1 METGFFSFTLR
12 AMSTTIS
19 SAEPQGAAVRP
30 RDWRRSA
37 DRFGDGLLYGICAF
51 AALLGLVLIL
61 AIGYQVV
68 HGAEP
73 AISKFGLGFLVHT
86 TWQPNFGVFGAGS
99 LLFGTIV
106 SSFMALLMGAPIAIA
121 IGLYLSLLAPAGVR
135 GIVSPLV
142 EMLAAIP
149 SVILGFWGILILAP
163 FVHEHLEPWLH
174 DTLGF
179 IPIFGTP
186 ETTGASIFTAS
197 LVLTIMVVPI
207 IASVSRDLFLSVPR
221 DVQDGASALGAT
233 RWEVVRGVVLPST
246 ASGITAASLLGLGRA
261 LGEAIAVTQ
270 VIGAGAAINASLFK
284 TGDTLA
290 SRIASQFPGAI
301 TEMHKAS
308 LFYLGVILLVIGL
321 LSNVTAQWIG
331 RRFDYARMAAK

>member
-1 METGFFSFTLR
+1 MSAATSATGP
-12 AMSTTIS
+12 
-19 SAEPQGAAVRP
+19 PQVAG
-30 RDWRRSA
+30 RDRSRQRRKQF
-37 DRFGDGLLYGICAF
+37 DRIADGLLFGVCAF
-51 AALLGLVLIL
+51 AALLGVVLMLVI
-61 AIGYQVV
+61 AYQVV
-68 HGAEP
+68 HGAAP
-73 AISKFGLGFLVHT
+73 AISAFGLSFLFET

-99 LLFGTIV
+99 MLFGTIV
-106 SSFMALLMGAPIAIA
+106 SSFVALAIGAPIAIS

-135 GIVSPLV
+135 GVIGPLV

-163 FVHEHLEPWLH
+163 FVQGTLEPRLH

-179 IPIFGTP
+179 IPIFGAP
-186 ETTGASIFTAS
+186 ETTGASVLTAS
-197 LVLTIMVVPI
+197 LILTIMIVPI
-207 IASVSRDLFLSVPR
+207 IASISRDLFLAVPR
-221 DVQDGASALGAT
+221 EVQDGASALGAT

-246 ASGITAASLLGLGRA
+246 ASGVVAASLLGLGRA

-270 VIGAGAAINASLFK
+270 VIGAGSAINTSLFK

-321 LSNVTAQWIG
+321 IANLAAQWIG
-331 RRFDYARMAAK
+331 RRFDYRRMATK

>member
-1 METGFFSFTLR
+1 M
-12 AMSTTIS
+12 
-19 SAEPQGAAVRP
+19 QGT
-30 RDWRRSA
+30 
-37 DRFGDGLLYGICAF
+37 F
-51 AALLGLVLIL
+51 
-61 AIGYQVV
+61 
-68 HGAEP
+68 
-73 AISKFGLGFLVHT
+73 
-86 TWQPNFGVFGAGS
+86 
-99 LLFGTIV
+99 
-106 SSFMALLMGAPIAIA
+106 
-121 IGLYLSLLAPAGVR
+121 
-135 GIVSPLV
+135 
-142 EMLAAIP
+142 
-149 SVILGFWGILILAP
+149 
-163 FVHEHLEPWLH
+163 EPWLH

-179 IPIFGTP
+179 IPIFGAP

-197 LVLTIMVVPI
+197 LILTIMIVPI
-207 IASVSRDLFLSVPR
+207 IASISRDLFLAVPR

-246 ASGITAASLLGLGRA
+246 ASGVVAASLLGLGRA

-321 LSNVTAQWIG
+321 ISNLFAQWIG
-331 RRFDYARMAAK
+331 RRFDYRRMATK

>member
-1 METGFFSFTLR
+1 MSAATSATGPSQV
-12 AMSTTIS
+12 A
-19 SAEPQGAAVRP
+19 QGARSGQ
-30 RDWRRSA
+30 RRKQL
-37 DRFGDGLLYGICAF
+37 DRIADGLLFGVCAL

-61 AIGYQVV
+61 AIAYQVV
-68 HGAEP
+68 VGAEP
-73 AISKFGLGFLVHT
+73 AISAFGLGFLVET

-99 LLFGTIV
+99 LIFGTIV
-106 SSFMALLMGAPIAIA
+106 SSFTALAIGAPIAIA

-135 GIVSPLV
+135 GVIGPLV

-163 FVHEHLEPWLH
+163 FVQGTFEPWLH

-179 IPIFGTP
+179 IPIFGAP
-186 ETTGASIFTAS
+186 QTTGASVFTAS
-197 LVLTIMVVPI
+197 LILTIMIVPI
-207 IASVSRDLFLSVPR
+207 IASISRDLFLAVPR

-246 ASGITAASLLGLGRA
+246 ASGVVAASLLGLGRA

-290 SRIASQFPGAI
+290 SRIASQLPGAI
-301 TEMHKAS
+301 TEMHKAA
-308 LFYLGVILLVIGL
+308 LLYLGVILLVIGL
-321 LSNVTAQWIG
+321 LSNLFAQWIG
-331 RRFDYARMAAK
+331 SRFDYRRVAAK

>member
-1 METGFFSFTLR
+1 MSAATSATGPPQIVGR
-12 AMSTTIS
+12 A
-19 SAEPQGAAVRP
+19 RP
-30 RDWRRSA
+30 GQRRKRF
-37 DRFGDGLLYGICAF
+37 DRVADGLLFGICAF
-51 AALLGLVLIL
+51 AALLGVVLIL
-61 AIGYQVV
+61 AIAYQVV
-68 HGAEP
+68 VGAEP
-73 AISKFGLGFLVHT
+73 AISAFGLGFLFET

-99 LLFGTIV
+99 LIFGTIV
-106 SSFMALLMGAPIAIA
+106 SSFVALAIGAPIAIS

-135 GIVSPLV
+135 GVVGPLV

-163 FVHEHLEPWLH
+163 FVQGTLEPWLH

-179 IPIFGTP
+179 IPIFGAP
-186 ETTGASIFTAS
+186 ETTGASVFTAS
-197 LVLTIMVVPI
+197 LILTIMVVPI
-207 IASVSRDLFLSVPR
+207 IASISRDLFLAVPR

-246 ASGITAASLLGLGRA
+246 ASGVVAASLLGLGRA

-290 SRIASQFPGAI
+290 SRIASQLPGAI
-301 TEMHKAS
+301 TEMHKAA
-308 LFYLGVILLVIGL
+308 LLYLGVILLVIGL
-321 LSNVTAQWIG
+321 VSNLFAQWIG
-331 RRFDYARMAAK
+331 RRFDYRRMATK